1 MSFVTNVTV
10 LFGKL
15 NEILGTEDA
24 LEDRH
29 CWEAAERWCV

>member
-1 MSFVTNVTV
+1 MSFVTNVTL
-10 LFGKL
+10 LFGNSNRIL
-15 NEILGTEDA
+15 DTEIA